1 MTDFTCDTNYLAPT
15 GFKITV
21 SRENFPNLQFYAQQ
35 VMHPSMELAAVDV
48 PYRRASVA
56 VTGDTVSF
64 GMLSMD
70 ILMDESMNTY
80 EELFQW
86 MERMVET
93 PHRPNTGR
101 LLAGGAIQEIAHY
114 CDIRVQVLTSGNN
127 VAREIK
133 YVNTFPISLGD
144 ITFASTNDGQFIT
157 FPVSFKFDYFDF
169 V

>member
-1 MTDFTCDTNYLAPT
+1 
-15 GFKITV
+15 
-21 SRENFPNLQFYAQQ
+21 
-35 VMHPSMELAAVDV
+35 MEMNAVDV
-48 PYRRASVA
+48 GYRRASVA
-56 VTGDTVSF
+56 LTGDTVGF
-64 GMLSMD
+64 GTLSMD
-70 ILMDESMNTY
+70 ILMDENMNTY

-101 LLAGGAIQEIAHY
+101 LLGGISDVAHY
-114 CDIRVQVLTSGNN
+114 CDIRVAVLTSGNN
-127 VAREIK
+127 VARELK
-133 YVNTFPISLGD
+133 YVNSFPISLGD

>member
-1 MTDFTCDTNYLAPT
+1 MADFTCDTNYLAPT

-35 VMHPSMELAAVDV
+35 VMHPSMEMNAVDV
-48 PYRRASVA
+48 SYRRAAVA

-70 ILMDESMNTY
+70 IMMDEKMNVY

-86 MERMVET
+86 LERMVENK
-93 PHRPNTGR
+93 HRPNTGR
-101 LLAGGAIQEIAHY
+101 LLDNSGESIAHY
-114 CDIRVQVLTSGNN
+114 CDIRVQILNSANN
-127 VAREIK
+127 VARELK
-133 YVNTFPISLGD
+133 YVNSFPISLGD
-144 ITFASTNDGQFIT
+144 ITFAATSDGQYLT

>member
-1 MTDFTCDTNYLAPT
+1 MADFTCDTNYLAPT

-21 SRENFPNLQFYAQQ
+21 SRENFPNLQFFAQQ
-35 VMHPSMELAAVDV
+35 IMHPSMEMSAVDV

-70 ILMDESMNTY
+70 IIMDENMNTY
-80 EELFQW
+80 EELFEW
-86 MERMVET
+86 LERMVEE

-101 LLAGGAIQEIAHY
+101 LLSSTTNSVAHY

-144 ITFASTNDGQFIT
+144 ITFAATSEGQYIT